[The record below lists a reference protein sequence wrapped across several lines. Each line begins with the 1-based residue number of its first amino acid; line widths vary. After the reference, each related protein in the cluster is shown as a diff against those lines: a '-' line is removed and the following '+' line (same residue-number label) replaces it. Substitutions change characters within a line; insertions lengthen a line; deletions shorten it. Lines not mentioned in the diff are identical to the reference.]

1 MRGFTDKAILVLP
14 RYASYNNRPAEW
26 KCLFRQSIQNLINYL
41 KLSDIEVYS
50 FNSDEIN
57 DLLNLKDLKL
67 YDIVTPEDKMLLET
81 FLLGG
86 EKVPNGESFD
96 NKDEIFKEAR
106 KKYPVKMGTSVE
118 EKKNVFIKRDKWI
131 ANTIIKNMKLV
142 INCEPVTKA
151 YYKVKST
158 EGDGRIIVQLNQ
170 INFSIETKL
179 SGEPVD
185 VVDIFQYIRA
195 YSPLYRW
202 EV

>member
-26 KCLFRQSIQNLINYL
+26 KRLFRQSIQNLINYL